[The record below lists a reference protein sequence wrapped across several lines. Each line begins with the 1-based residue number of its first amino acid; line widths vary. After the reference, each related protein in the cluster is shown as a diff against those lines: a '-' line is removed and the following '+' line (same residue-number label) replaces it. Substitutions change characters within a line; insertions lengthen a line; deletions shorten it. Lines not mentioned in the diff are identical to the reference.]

1 MKIATGEEVDSVTFS
16 LVEIWIAALGSPQVC
31 FINWNFFRRDSLNWM
46 SKDLTEL
53 ISGKCRP
60 GDLNGPFPPPAF
72 DDVQTSSSGKAFLS
86 LHWIS
91 TQTDKIRH
99 LLVQSN
105 CCFCACTEALAFF
118 FPLSQ
123 NELVNF
129 SPLHLGDLC
138 KKMEAEWVNQCWE
151 FPVAGVC
158 LVRWGFKWLFYNN
171 DCFFFLLCAAEGLS
185 YNVSVGFGS
194 MFILKYLGFLVA
206 KLGT

>member
-1 MKIATGEEVDSVTFS
+1 MVLFHLPLLMMFK
-16 LVEIWIAALGSPQVC
+16 P
-31 FINWNFFRRDSLNWM
+31 
-46 SKDLTEL
+46 
-53 ISGKCRP
+53 
-60 GDLNGPFPPPAF
+60 
-72 DDVQTSSSGKAFLS
+72 
-86 LHWIS
+86 
-91 TQTDKIRH
+91 H
-99 LLVQSN
+99 LLGRPFFHCIEFQHRQTKFVIYLCSQIAVFVHVPKLWFS
-105 CCFCACTEALAFF
+105 F

-158 LVRWGFKWLFYNN
+158 LVRWGFKWRFYNN

-194 MFILKYLGFLVA
+194 MFILKHLGFLVA
-206 KLGT
+206 KSGTQSTIHVYE